1 MTKIIPLNQSYNFEI
16 GGKGEY
22 LLRLSKLGFLIP
34 RSWVIPSWVI
44 EPYYAKYHKNEDLDQ
59 TFKDI
64 AQTNLFKELCHEI
77 ENLKKETHIMRF
89 AVRSSHSIE
98 DGKKR
103 SFSGLFYTEL
113 NIGNTINIVRAI
125 LKCWKQSLKFK
136 YKNYFGDEYEQKPCS
151 VILQEFIDSDFAG
164 VTFKD
169 NNKLFINN
177 TYGLA
182 KSIVDGSTGGD
193 LWIIDLT
200 YRRLLKYNNDK
211 DYGYI
216 PIMSRTNPLL
226 QKKIDYRKFKDLKVA
241 ETNNNSSILKVA
253 FNDKLKKE
261 KTLSTK
267 LIQELIDD
275 TLRISTALSLNNCDI
290 EWAIRNN
297 ILYILQARPLT
308 HKIHFSFNLDNSVNS
323 GLGLVKGKY
332 SGRPYLVRSES
343 DAATFPTGGILVTDR
358 IEGAKV
364 SAAMRA
370 GACVTTSRSLLSHS
384 AIIAREIGIPAIG
397 AVDINKID
405 FSKFYSID
413 GDRGILFESSV
424 PLKKSSK
431 RKNIISSK
439 PPIICD
445 SVKRI
450 IKEYSTIFLQ

>member
-1 MTKIIPLNQSYNFEI
+1 
-16 GGKGEY
+16 
-22 LLRLSKLGFLIP
+22 
-34 RSWVIPSWVI
+34 
-44 EPYYAKYHKNEDLDQ
+44 
-59 TFKDI
+59 
-64 AQTNLFKELCHEI
+64 
-77 ENLKKETHIMRF
+77 MRF

-113 NIGNTINIVRAI
+113 NIGNTINIVRAVF
-125 LKCWKQSLKFK
+125 KCWRQSLKFR
-136 YKNYFGDEYEQKPCS
+136 YKNYFGNEYKQKPCS

-164 VTFKD
+164 VIFKD
-169 NNKLFINN
+169 NNRLFINS

-193 LWIIDLT
+193 LWIIDLI
-200 YRRLLKYNNDK
+200 YRRLLEYDNNK

-226 QKKIDYRKFKDLKVA
+226 HKKIDYRKFKDLKVA
-241 ETNNNSSILKVA
+241 ETNNSSTILKVN
-253 FNDKLKKE
+253 FNNKLKKE
-261 KTLSTK
+261 KTLNTK
-267 LIQELIDD
+267 LIQKLIDN
-275 TLRISTALSLNNCDI
+275 TLRISNTLNLNNCDI

-308 HKIHFSFNLDNSVNS
+308 HKIHFSFDLDNSINS

-343 DAATFPTGGILVTDR
+343 DAAAFPTGGILVTDK

-413 GDRGILFESSV
+413 GDTGTLSESSV
-424 PLKKSSK
+424 PSKISSEIN
-431 RKNIISSK
+431 NIISSQ

-450 IKEYSTIFLQ
+450 IKEYSTIFLNEVSFYDK